1 MIYYGNY
8 VLLFLEFEFI
18 GLFINVP
25 NDIKVLLYYTANF
38 NLRLEI

>member
-8 VLLFLEFEFI
+8 VLLFLEFEFT

-38 NLRLEI
+38 SQLMKT